1 MVWIHGEIEHF
12 HMRLLRGFT
21 DDLFETMLDLCD
33 KYGSSSFRTPDEVVV
48 EQVDLC
54 SSVLMA
60 HVLHTIQCSMQE
72 LDSPIARLLHV

>member
-21 DDLFETMLDLCD
+21 DDLFETMLDLSD
-33 KYGSSSFRTPDEVVV
+33 KYGSSSFRTPHEVVV

-54 SSVLMA
+54 SGVSMA
-60 HVLHTIQCSMQE
+60 HVLHAIQWSMQK